1 MEKIIAC
8 PLCKGEEFK
17 NRFGCIDYTVSKETF
32 QVVECNSCG
41 FVLTNPRPFEKD
53 LGNYYKSDTYISHS
67 DTSKGLVNKLY
78 KAIRKITLN
87 QKYRLISPFIESNSL
102 LDIGCGTGA
111 FLNYCKQQGVSVN
124 GIEPDTDA
132 RSFGIKNYGIDV
144 YPEDKLHGFSNNS
157 FSVITMWHVL
167 EHVSNIHERISEI
180 NRLLTDKGRVFIAVP
195 NHLSY
200 DAQYYAENWAAYDV
214 PRHLNHFDHKSI
226 KSLFEQHGLQLER
239 ILPMKFDAF
248 YVSILSEEIKTGSR
262 NFVRGMYR
270 GFISNLKA
278 KETTW
283 SSQIYVFKKGVA

>member
-1 MEKIIAC
+1 MEILESC
-8 PLCKGEEFK
+8 PLCKGEDFK
-17 NRFGCIDYTVSKETF
+17 DRFACVDYTVSKETF
-32 QVVECNSCG
+32 QVVECDSCG
-41 FVLTNPRPFEKD
+41 FVFTNPRPFEKD

-87 QKYRLISPFIESNSL
+87 QKHSLVSPFIQAGSL

-124 GIEPDTDA
+124 GIEPDSDA
-132 RSFGIKNYGIDV
+132 RNFGINNYRIDV
-144 YPEDKLHGFSNNS
+144 FPENKLHEFTNNS

-167 EHVSNIHERISEI
+167 EHVANLNERVSEI

-200 DAQYYAENWAAYDV
+200 DAQYYKDNWAAYDV
-214 PRHLNHFDHKSI
+214 PRHLNHFDHRSI
-226 KSLFEQHGLQLER
+226 KSLFEQHGLLLER
-239 ILPMKFDAF
+239 ILPMKFDSF

-262 NFVRGMYR
+262 NFIRGIIR
-270 GFISNLKA
+270 GFISNMKA
-278 KETTW
+278 SKTTW
-283 SSQIYVFKKGVA
+283 SSQIYVLKKSGA